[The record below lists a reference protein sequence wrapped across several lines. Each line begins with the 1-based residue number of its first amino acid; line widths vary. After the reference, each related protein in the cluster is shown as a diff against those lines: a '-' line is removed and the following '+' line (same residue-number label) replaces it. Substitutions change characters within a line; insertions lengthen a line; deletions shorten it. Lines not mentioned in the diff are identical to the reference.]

1 MRCSVSWKYVYTFT
15 VKSKLS
21 GIINDRTCVRD
32 VQFLENICT
41 HLLLNQNY
49 LVL

>member
-1 MRCSVSWKYVYTFT
+1 MYTFT

-32 VQFLENICT
+32 VLFLGNICK
-41 HLLLNQNY
+41 LSGVQDG
-49 LVL
+49 